1 MLTIP
6 STVQALFKTDG
17 VHKNFRVHFPNGE
30 FPDITNDNV
39 VQESVKFTES
49 LCSQSTFKFGLAEAS
64 VLEFQTVGIGNM
76 YGMTIE
82 AGIEID
88 CSSLSAAQKTA
99 IASGTWD
106 GTWDSVNEVFYIPYG
121 TFRVESCP
129 RDHQSMAHRQ
139 VTAYST
145 DLLSGVA
152 FPNLSMAKGF
162 QMSLNGIL
170 ATKSGTG
177 LTEETAATI
186 SALEIKDPSA
196 GSIVSRIP
204 GGCID
209 GGYYNATGLSQPKR
223 TKFVWLCTG
232 TTSSPINAIND
243 AVLTEDVILP
253 TGSVDSLQVSKL
265 ISVIADQLTNA
276 GVDLTLDSYLTQ
288 VYSDNLESLQK
299 ECLAFYPSINDLYD
313 VTTALLKPRT
323 TWSNYPCDNRGEKSL
338 AMYVHHS
345 YPAVLNQYNPVIAG
359 RDTTSAFY
367 CTTYTSFGSPQRT
380 DLYFIKILTSDNVF
394 LRVFDTADDSV
405 SFIKLRYAA
414 DHIDLLP
421 FLTKDMNITSVRQF
435 SVDTPSPY
443 FAMNNTGKYSTYY
456 YAYLG
461 GEKNLT
467 AIIKGALEL
476 FAMFYKADRFGG
488 GEAVLLDDS
497 SPISVSPG
505 NYAECWWDEY
515 DVDPIGIVTFTYQ
528 GDAGDGNAEENAVEV
543 SIGSG
548 LSRYD
553 MADNDAIKNLSG
565 MTLDAVTNLI
575 NTTFAP
581 NAGTVAFTPTELTMQ
596 GWPWIEAGDALQITA
611 EDGTVVDTY
620 ALRVEMDGIQHLQA
634 AITAEG
640 GEIIEE
646 VS

>member
-17 VHKNFRVHFPNGE
+17 VYKNFRVHFPNGE

-88 CSSLSAAQKTA
+88 CSSLSAADKTA

-106 GTWDSVNEVFYIPYG
+106 GTWDSVNEMFYIPYG
-121 TFRVESCP
+121 TFRIESCP

-145 DLLSGVA
+145 DLLSGLS
-152 FPNLSMAKGF
+152 FPTKSTAKDF
-162 QMSLNGIL
+162 QISLNGII
-170 ATKSGTG
+170 AAKTGTG
-177 LTEETAATI
+177 LTEETPATI
-186 SALEIKDPSA
+186 SAFGINAVSSGYAPYIPS
-196 GSIVSRIP
+196 
-204 GGCID
+204 GCI
-209 GGYYNATGLSQPKR
+209 GGGFDSDTGVAAQY
-223 TKFVWLCTG
+223 VWLCTG
-232 TTSSPINAIND
+232 TTDSPINAIND

-253 TGSVDSLQVSKL
+253 EGTFDSSQVSQL
-265 ISVIADQLTNA
+265 ISVIAEQLTNA
-276 GVDLTLDSYLTQ
+276 GVDLTHNKDYTQ
-288 VYSDNLESLQK
+288 VYSDNLESLQE
-299 ECLAFYPSINDLYD
+299 ECVAFYPTINDTQD
-313 VTTALLKPRT
+313 SNTNITPRT
-323 TWSNYPCDNRGEKSL
+323 TWGFYPGDNGV
-338 AMYVHHS
+338 YVLGITTIATFNHS
-345 YPAVLNQYNPVIAG
+345 YPAALYEYNPVIG
-359 RDTTSAFY
+359 GNDTTSAFY
-367 CTTYTSFGSPQRT
+367 GEDYIVNLNHRL

-394 LRVFDTADDSV
+394 LRVFNTVGNTV

-414 DHIDLLP
+414 DGIDLLP

-435 SVDTPSPY
+435 SVDTPSPR
-443 FAMNNTGKYSTYY
+443 FVMNNTGKYSKYF

-461 GEKNLT
+461 GEKNIR
-467 AIIKGALEL
+467 AMFKGALEL
-476 FAMFYKADRFGG
+476 YAMFCKASRFGG

-497 SPISVSPG
+497 SPASVSPG

-515 DVDPIGIVTFTYQ
+515 DIDPIGTVVITYQ
-528 GDAGDGNAEENAVEV
+528 EDDGNGGVQESNTEI

-548 LSRYD
+548 MSRYD
-553 MADNDAIKNLSG
+553 MTDNDALKNMGGTDLAS
-565 MTLDAVTNLI
+565 VTSLI

-581 NAGTVAFTPTELTMQ
+581 NVGTVAFTPTQLTMQ

>member
-17 VHKNFRVHFPNGE
+17 VYKNFRVHFPNGE

-64 VLEFQTVGIGNM
+64 VLEFETVGIGNM

-88 CSSLSAAQKTA
+88 CSSLSAADKTA

-106 GTWDSVNEVFYIPYG
+106 GTWDSVNEMFYIPYG
-121 TFRVESCP
+121 TFRIESCP

-152 FPNLSMAKGF
+152 FPTKSLAKDF

-177 LTEETAATI
+177 LTEETSATI
-186 SALEIKDPSA
+186 SALGIHTPNPGPPQPLPS
-196 GSIVSRIP
+196 
-204 GGCID
+204 GCID
-209 GGYYNATGLSQPKR
+209 GGYYKTAGNSIQGKL
-223 TKFVWLCTG
+223 VWLCTG
-232 TTSSPINAIND
+232 TIAKPINAIND

-253 TGSVDSLQVSKL
+253 TGSFDPTQVSQL
-265 ISVIADQLTNA
+265 MSVIAEQLANA
-276 GVDLTLDSYLTQ
+276 GVDLTHGAFMAQD
-288 VYSDNLESLQK
+288 YSDNLESLQQ
-299 ECLAFYPSINDLYD
+299 ECVAFYPSINDSQENIGSDY
-313 VTTALLKPRT
+313 KPRT
-323 TWSNYPCDNRGEKSL
+323 TWSFYANDAPE
-338 AMYVHHS
+338 VHADDLYTTHLSHS
-345 YPAVLNQYNPVIAG
+345 YLAALNKYNPVIG
-359 RDTTSAFY
+359 GTDTTSAFY
-367 CTTYTSFGSPQRT
+367 GEKYKIISARRL
-380 DLYFIKILTSDNVF
+380 DLLFIKILTSDNVF
-394 LRVFDTADDSV
+394 LRVYDSYT
-405 SFIKLRYAA
+405 STTSYIKLRYA
-414 DHIDLLP
+414 DDNIDLLP

-435 SVDTPSPY
+435 SVNTPSPY
-443 FAMNNTGKYSTYY
+443 FVMSNTGKYSKLY

-461 GEKNLT
+461 GQQNL
-467 AIIKGALEL
+467 AANLKGSLEL
-476 FAMFYKADRFGG
+476 FAMFYKADRFGD
-488 GEAVLLDDS
+488 GEAVLLDNS
-497 SPISVSPG
+497 SPIAISPG
-505 NYAECWWDEY
+505 DYAECWWDEY
-515 DVDPIGIVTFTYQ
+515 DVDPIGIVTVTFQ
-528 GDAGDGNAEENAVEV
+528 GDDGDGSTEENATDII
-543 SIGSG
+543 IGTG
-548 LSRYD
+548 MSRYD
-553 MADNDAIKNLSG
+553 MSENQAIKNLSS
-565 MTLDAVTNLI
+565 MTLASITSLIKTN
-575 NTTFAP
+575 FAP
-581 NAGTVAFTPTELTMQ
+581 NVGTVAFTPTELTMQ

-611 EDGTVVDTY
+611 EDGTVVNTY

-634 AITAEG
+634 DITAEG